1 MENLILSFNVVLPLF
16 LSIALGYALRCLHMI
31 EASTQKNLNKL
42 CFKVFLPIYVFNNI
56 YTTDMSAAFHPGL
69 VAVAVGGIVSI
80 FVFLMIFIPRIEP
93 DNAKRGVMVQA
104 IFRSNFVLFGLPVA
118 SSLCG
123 EANIGPT
130 SLLIGFVV
138 PMFNIMAV
146 VCLESFR
153 GGKPDVRKMLAG
165 IARNPLI
172 LASVLG
178 IVMNLLDIPLISG
191 VKKSISDLGKIATP
205 LSLVVLGAGFEFRRI
220 QGYAR
225 QLIICI
231 SGKLLVSPLVMV
243 TVAAL
248 LGFRREMLVP
258 VLALFGS
265 PIAVSS
271 YTMAEQMDGDG
282 TLAASLVVL
291 TTMLSIFTMFL
302 FIFALK
308 QLGLV

>member
-16 LSIALGYALRCLHMI
+16 LSIALGYFLRCVHMLD
-31 EASTQKNLNKL
+31 EATQKSLNKL

-56 YTTDMSAAFHPGL
+56 YTTDMAVAFNPGL
-69 VAVAVGGIVSI
+69 TALAVGGILGVFI
-80 FVFLMIFIPRIEP
+80 FLMIFIPRIEP
-93 DNAKRGVMVQA
+93 DNAKRGVMIQA

-118 SSLCG
+118 VSLCG

-138 PMFNIMAV
+138 PMFNILAV
-146 VCLESFR
+146 VCLETFR
-153 GGKPDVRKMLAG
+153 GGKPDVKKMLKG
-165 IARNPLI
+165 IAVNPLI
-172 LASVLG
+172 IASVLG
-178 IVMNLLDIPLISG
+178 IVMNLAHVPLPSG
-191 VKKSISDLGKIATP
+191 VHKSITDLGKIATP
-205 LSLVVLGAGFEFRRI
+205 LSLVALGGGFQFSRI

-225 QLIICI
+225 QLIICV
-231 SGKLLVSPLVMV
+231 SGKLVISPLLMV
-243 TVAAL
+243 ALAAV
-248 LGFRREMLVP
+248 LGFRGEMLVP

-271 YTMAEQMDGDG
+271 YTMAEQMEGDG

-291 TTMLSIFTMFL
+291 TTALSILTMFL
-302 FIFALK
+302 FIFGLK

>member
-16 LSIALGYALRCLHMI
+16 LSIALGYFLRCVHMLD
-31 EASTQKNLNKL
+31 EATQKSLNKL

-56 YTTDMSAAFHPGL
+56 YTTDMAVAFNPGL
-69 VAVAVGGIVSI
+69 TALAVGGILGVFI
-80 FVFLMIFIPRIEP
+80 FLMIFIPRIEP
-93 DNAKRGVMVQA
+93 DNAKLGVMIQA

-118 SSLCG
+118 VSLCG

-138 PMFNIMAV
+138 PMFNILAV
-146 VCLESFR
+146 VCLETFR
-153 GGKPDVRKMLAG
+153 GGKPDVKKMLKG
-165 IARNPLI
+165 IAVNPLI
-172 LASVLG
+172 IASVLG
-178 IVMNLLDIPLISG
+178 IVMNLADVPLPSG
-191 VKKSISDLGKIATP
+191 VHKSITDLGKIATP
-205 LSLVVLGAGFEFRRI
+205 LSLVALGGGFQFSRI

-225 QLIICI
+225 QLIICV
-231 SGKLLVSPLVMV
+231 SGKLVISPLLMV
-243 TVAAL
+243 ALAAV
-248 LGFRREMLVP
+248 LGFRGETLVP

-271 YTMAEQMDGDG
+271 YTMAEQMEGDG

-291 TTMLSIFTMFL
+291 TTALSILTMFL
-302 FIFALK
+302 FIFGLK

>member
-16 LSIALGYALRCLHMI
+16 LSIALGYFLRCVHMLD
-31 EASTQKNLNKL
+31 EATQKSLNKL

-56 YTTDMSAAFHPGL
+56 YTTDMAVAFNPGL
-69 VAVAVGGIVSI
+69 TALAVGGILGVFI
-80 FVFLMIFIPRIEP
+80 FLMIFIPRIEP
-93 DNAKRGVMVQA
+93 DNAKRGVMIQA

-118 SSLCG
+118 VSLCG

-138 PMFNIMAV
+138 PMFNILAV
-146 VCLESFR
+146 VCLETFR
-153 GGKPDVRKMLAG
+153 GGKPDVKKMLKG
-165 IARNPLI
+165 IAVNPLI
-172 LASVLG
+172 IASVLG
-178 IVMNLLDIPLISG
+178 IVMNLADVPLPSG
-191 VKKSISDLGKIATP
+191 VHKSITDLGKIATP
-205 LSLVVLGAGFEFRRI
+205 LSLVALGGGFQFSRI

-225 QLIICI
+225 QLIICV
-231 SGKLLVSPLVMV
+231 SGKLVISPLLMV
-243 TVAAL
+243 ALAAV
-248 LGFRREMLVP
+248 LGFRGETLVP

-271 YTMAEQMDGDG
+271 YTMAEQMEGDG

-291 TTMLSIFTMFL
+291 TTALSILTMFL
-302 FIFALK
+302 FIFGLK